1 MEGPRRSSGS
11 RQSRRSRSQRD
22 RERRRRRS
30 GLGETRA
37 YSPSSGS
44 ELEGAGPGGLGL
56 GGEDSRPAAHN
67 NRPRPPRRR
76 KRESVSS
83 EEDLIDCFAI
93 ASFIS
98 LEALEKDSVQKPL
111 ERAQL
116 WERRSGKRKRPE
128 ENGPGSDLG
137 ERRGGGSTDRERER
151 ANGMGEPDRRAK
163 RRRRRRRREKDSVQK
178 PSERAQ
184 LWERRS
190 GKRKRPEENGP
201 GSDLGE
207 RRGGGSTDRERERAN
222 GMGEPDRRAKRRRR
236 RRRREASESEL
247 DHSFT
252 VSTSRIPETAGN
264 GLTSH
269 DLAPRLSVTP
279 RVSGIQRS
287 QERNREAD
295 GRLPKEPPSLPLSR
309 RLHPSSPA
317 LPKEARRGGD
327 KPSPSPNYH
336 GGQTQVRTPTHPPSN
351 PSQGNRSTPQPRS
364 HGKGLL
370 QHPFSAGLGFNNSR
384 SSTPSK
390 TPTSSSSSSSSNQLS
405 LHRPSTPS
413 GLALSLNPPFPGG
426 LRPPSHPGGGLFAP
440 SPGLPPPPPLLQVA
454 GHAASAAAAAVF
466 SEQDLIRQELNS
478 RFLTSQSRGG
488 GGAERTGG
496 GAGGEGRG
504 PAAPAAGPPGS
515 GTASGPLAF
524 QYHQHNHQHQH
535 THTHQHYTPF
545 LPPSAASTAVVQNT
559 PASPMH
565 MQADPHKP
573 DFRND
578 LLTRVPGSGSV
589 GPLSSAH
596 DLSRPSSLFSASA
609 PSSMFAHKDVPGG
622 SQGFSNPHDP
632 WNRLHRAPASFPT
645 APTWPKGGDGERGG
659 SSSSSVDRER
669 ENEKRVIKDEK
680 ER

>member
-1 MEGPRRSSGS
+1 MEGPCRSSGS

-44 ELEGAGPGGLGL
+44 ELEGAAGPGAGPGGLGL

-98 LEALEKDSVQKPL
+98 LEALECDTESDSDDK
-111 ERAQL
+111 
-116 WERRSGKRKRPE
+116 
-128 ENGPGSDLG
+128 
-137 ERRGGGSTDRERER
+137 
-151 ANGMGEPDRRAK
+151 
-163 RRRRRRRREKDSVQK
+163 
-178 PSERAQ
+178 
-184 LWERRS
+184 
-190 GKRKRPEENGP
+190 
-201 GSDLGE
+201 
-207 RRGGGSTDRERERAN
+207 
-222 GMGEPDRRAKRRRR
+222 
-236 RRRREASESEL
+236 ASE
-247 DHSFT
+247 
-252 VSTSRIPETAGN
+252 IPETAGN
-264 GLTSH
+264 GLTPH

-295 GRLPKEPPSLPLSR
+295 GRLPKEPPGLPLSR
-309 RLHPSSPA
+309 RLHPSSPS

-390 TPTSSSSSSSSNQLS
+390 TPTSSSSSSSNQLS

-454 GHAASAAAAAVF
+454 GHAASAAAASVF
-466 SEQDLIRQELNS
+466 SGMVFTVVTQSGGLLSPQTKSVPPLPPPPPAAQQCPTAMVTQSRRRKREEEEEEEGGETRESTAGTETERGSKSKSNSKRTRTHFRTTAVTSLSPDSRDPLCPTTQRIRDQ
-478 RFLTSQSRGG
+478 RFLPLPLSQTLLLVLSRSKSTWDSWG
-488 GGAERTGG
+488 ER
-496 GAGGEGRG
+496 E
-504 PAAPAAGPPGS
+504 AANRLAPPIRCLYR
-515 GTASGPLAF
+515 PRRLLRRL
-524 QYHQHNHQHQH
+524 
-535 THTHQHYTPF
+535 
-545 LPPSAASTAVVQNT
+545 LPP
-559 PASPMH
+559 P
-565 MQADPHKP
+565 
-573 DFRND
+573 
-578 LLTRVPGSGSV
+578 
-589 GPLSSAH
+589 
-596 DLSRPSSLFSASA
+596 
-609 PSSMFAHKDVPGG
+609 
-622 SQGFSNPHDP
+622 
-632 WNRLHRAPASFPT
+632 
-645 APTWPKGGDGERGG
+645 
-659 SSSSSVDRER
+659 
-669 ENEKRVIKDEK
+669 
-680 ER
+680 